1 MVKIHILDAGH
12 GDCLLV
18 DCDGVKL
25 LIDAGQVHLGIE
37 KKFQPS

>member
-18 DCDGVKL
+18 DCDGVGDAANL
-25 LIDAGQVHLGIE
+25 LI
-37 KKFQPS
+37 